1 MTFEGMPIP
10 AGISAGGRVRGAVT
24 VLALLV
30 AAGLPAAAHAQRGGD
45 FVKSESPGDT
55 PRDGFPGMFDTHM
68 LEEGGVVISAPIPR
82 LDYGV
87 SDGMSVGLHVHPRIS
102 IDDDFPP
109 GAIGRLR
116 VRLHRDESWSSAV
129 TVMAGY
135 GRGGGSDYVGG
146 AATKTLSY
154 AFSPEHRLS
163 ASAFG
168 VALRRTESD
177 DRLHASALGF
187 AVDHDIFFNENFGLN
202 ATLLVAP
209 IVGARESSPFE
220 ELAKFGLGLETR
232 TFLRALAVI
241 KPEETWLLQVGGMT
255 SADFDVA
262 IPWIEVAKRW

>member
-1 MTFEGMPIP
+1 MRIP
-10 AGISAGGRVRGAVT
+10 TGFSAGCRIRGAAAV
-24 VLALLV
+24 V
-30 AAGLPAAAHAQRGGD
+30 ATTAVIVLPAVAHAQRGGD
-45 FVKSESPGDT
+45 FVKSESPGAT

-87 SDGMSVGLHVHPRIS
+87 SDWMSVGLHVHPRIS
-102 IDDDFPP
+102 LDDEFPP

-116 VRLHRDESWSSAV
+116 MRLHSDESWSSAV

-168 VALRRTESD
+168 VALRRSESD
-177 DRLHASALGF
+177 DRLHVSALGF

-232 TFLRALAVI
+232 TFLRALAAI
-241 KPEETWLLQVGGMT
+241 KPAEDWLLQVGGMA

-262 IPWIEVAKRW
+262 IPWLEVAKRW